1 MLSINNLHATV
12 GDKPILKG
20 LTLTINAGE
29 IHAIMGPNGAGKST
43 LSYVLGGRPG
53 YTVTGGAVTFTP
65 PLPDASRGPG
75 TDSADLAALGPGL
88 RRGTDEAIDL
98 LALEPHERAAA
109 GLFLG
114 FQYPV
119 EIPGVS
125 NVQFLREALN
135 AQRKARGQDPL
146 SGGDFLKLARAQAD
160 ALGMDMDMLKRPVNV
175 GFSGGEK
182 KRNEMV
188 QMGIIDPAL
197 AILDETDSGLDI
209 DALRVVGD
217 GINRI
222 MRRPDKA
229 VLLITHYQRL
239 LDYVQPDFVHVL
251 ADGRIVKTGGPELA
265 LDLERDGYAEVL
277 A

>member
-1 MLSINNLHATV
+1 MLEITNLHATV
-12 GDKPILKG
+12 ASRPILKG
-20 LTLTINAGE
+20 ISLSLGAGE
-29 IHAIMGPNGAGKST
+29 VHAIMGPNGSGKST

-53 YTVTGGAVTFTP
+53 YEVTEGSVT
-65 PLPDASRGPG
+65 LDG
-75 TDSADLAALGPGL
+75 
-88 RRGTDEAIDL
+88 EDL
-98 LALEPHERAAA
+98 LAMEPHERAAR

-125 NVQFLREALN
+125 NVQFLRTALN
-135 AQRKARGQDPL
+135 AQRKARGEAEL
-146 SGGDFLKLARAQAD
+146 SAGDFLRLAREQAD
-160 ALGMDMDMLKRPVNV
+160 RLGLDMDMMKRAVNV

-188 QMGIIDPAL
+188 QMGIIDPRIAV
-197 AILDETDSGLDI
+197 LDETDSGLDI

-222 MRRPDKA
+222 MRAPDKA

-239 LDYVQPDFVHVL
+239 LDYVRPDFVHVL
-251 ADGRIVKTGGPELA
+251 SDGRITRSGGAELA
-265 LDLERDGYAEVL
+265 HELERKGYGAV
-277 A
+277 AA

>member
-1 MLSINNLHATV
+1 MLQITNLHATV

-20 LTLTINAGE
+20 LTLSLNAGE

-43 LSYVLGGRPG
+43 LGYVLSGGPG
-53 YTVTGGAVTFTP
+53 YEVTEGSVTFTP
-65 PLPDASRGPG
+65 PRQAKALSRFWSGDAGARQ
-75 TDSADLAALGPGL
+75 GL
-88 RRGTDEAIDL
+88 RQVQQGIRVGRIGFVRI
-98 LALEPHERAAA
+98 EPHERAAA

-114 FQYPV
+114 FQYPGRNSRRV
-119 EIPGVS
+119 ERPVP
-125 NVQFLREALN
+125 
-135 AQRKARGQDPL
+135 AR
-146 SGGDFLKLARAQAD
+146 SAERAAQASRRGP
-160 ALGMDMDMLKRPVNV
+160 AVGRRIPEGRARTGGMRLGMDMDMLKRPVNV

-239 LDYVQPDFVHVL
+239 LDYVKPDFVHVL
-251 ADGRIVKTGGPELA
+251 DGGRITRTGGRGTGA
-265 LDLERDGYAEVL
+265 
-277 A
+277 